1 MIKRLFNKEI
11 NSITVAAILVAL
23 SSLLSRLLGVY
34 RDRILAGQFGAG
46 EILDSYYAAF
56 RVPDL
61 IFNLLVLGALSAGLI
76 PVFTCLIKDF
86 KGTALNL
93 FGLENNEA
101 WRLINNVLNLM
112 LVSLAVLSLFGII
125 FAEPLIKYFIA
136 PGFSPELQD
145 KTVILSRIMFLSPIL
160 LGISSLFS
168 GVLQSFKRFFV
179 YSLAPIMYNIGIII
193 GALFFVP
200 AFGIYGLAWG
210 VVLGAM
216 LHMIIQMP
224 TVFSLGYKY
233 VPILDLVDG
242 NLRKILR
249 MMVPRTLT
257 LAVSQLNLVVI
268 TAIASG
274 LAVGSLTVFN
284 LANNLQY
291 FPIGI
296 FGVSFAIAVFP
307 SLASAA
313 FDNKKLVLNFSSAIR
328 QILFFI
334 VPSTALLLVLRIQ
347 IVRVILG
354 SGNFTWEDTLLTFD
368 TLGFFSLS
376 LFAQATIPLLIR
388 VFYARSDSRTP
399 FIIGLISVA
408 ANLFL
413 AFYFSAKIGVGG
425 LALAFSIAS
434 IFNFVILWLMLHFVL
449 GDMDEN
455 RIFKSVLKFSVAALG
470 CGYVAQQMK
479 EIVWPFINMTKLWGV
494 LVQGLVAGVFGLL
507 AYALICW
514 LLKSEEMGV
523 FISSAKSRLL
533 RIMAKNRPTVIDEP

>member
-34 RDRILAGQFGAG
+34 RDRILAGEFGAG

-86 KGTALNL
+86 KGKALNL

-112 LVSLAVLSLFGII
+112 LISLALLSLLGII
-125 FAEPLIKYFIA
+125 FAEPLIKHFIA
-136 PGFSPELQD
+136 PGFSAELQGR
-145 KTVILSRIMFLSPIL
+145 TITLSRIMFLSPIL
-160 LGISSLFS
+160 LGVSSLFS

-216 LHMIIQMP
+216 LHMLIQLP

-233 VPILDLVDG
+233 IPILDLADK
-242 NLRKILR
+242 NLQKILR

-274 LAVGSLTVFN
+274 LAVGSLTVFT

-307 SLASAA
+307 ALAAAA

-334 VPSTALLLVLRIQ
+334 VPSTVLLLVLRAQ

-354 SGNFTWEDTLLTFD
+354 SGNFTWENTVLTFN
-368 TLGFFSLS
+368 TLGFFSIS

-408 ANLFL
+408 TNLFL
-413 AFYFSAKIGVGG
+413 AFYFSAKIGVSG

-434 IFNFVILWLMLHFVL
+434 IFNFVILWLMLHFYL
-449 GDMDEN
+449 GDMDES
-455 RIFKSVLKFSVAALG
+455 RIFKSVLKFSAAALV

-479 EIVWPFINMTKLWGV
+479 EVVWPFINMTKLWGV
-494 LVQGLVAGVFGLL
+494 LAQGGVAGICGLI

-514 LLKSEEMGV
+514 LLRSEEMAV
-523 FISSAKSRLL
+523 FIASAKSRLL
-533 RIMAKNRPTVIDEP
+533 RITAKNRPTVIDEP